1 MEKHSA
7 SSMPAA
13 AGAIREERKFL
24 LRSDRLRAARILG
37 NVERQNTSVV
47 RAAALFHTVGQDRRD
62 ELLGIM
68 SLPACKQVLQPFVVK
83 RVGHAV
89 GEHYEKAP
97 RRELDMRRLRRGR
110 ALLQARGQARA
121 GHAAHRAAAL

>member
-13 AGAIREERKFL
+13 AGAIREKRKFL

-68 SLPACKQVLQPFVVK
+68 PLPACKQVLQPFVV
-83 RVGHAV
+83 
-89 GEHYEKAP
+89 
-97 RRELDMRRLRRGR
+97 
-110 ALLQARGQARA
+110 
-121 GHAAHRAAAL
+121 

>member
-1 MEKHSA
+1 
-7 SSMPAA
+7 MPAA

-68 SLPACKQVLQPFVVK
+68 PLPACKQVLQPFVV
-83 RVGHAV
+83 
-89 GEHYEKAP
+89 
-97 RRELDMRRLRRGR
+97 
-110 ALLQARGQARA
+110 
-121 GHAAHRAAAL
+121 

>member
-37 NVERQNTSVV
+37 NVERQNTRVV
-47 RAAALFHTVGQDRRD
+47 RAAALFHTVGQDRCD

-83 RVGHAV
+83 SLICVASGG
-89 GEHYEKAP
+89 GEPSCKPAGRHEQVTRRTVPP
-97 RRELDMRRLRRGR
+97 RFR
-110 ALLQARGQARA
+110 
-121 GHAAHRAAAL
+121 

>member
-68 SLPACKQVLQPFVVK
+68 SLPARKQVLQPLVV
-83 RVGHAV
+83 
-89 GEHYEKAP
+89 
-97 RRELDMRRLRRGR
+97 
-110 ALLQARGQARA
+110 
-121 GHAAHRAAAL
+121 

>member
-1 MEKHSA
+1 
-7 SSMPAA
+7 MPAA

-68 SLPACKQVLQPFVVK
+68 SLPACKQVLQPLVV
-83 RVGHAV
+83 
-89 GEHYEKAP
+89 
-97 RRELDMRRLRRGR
+97 
-110 ALLQARGQARA
+110 
-121 GHAAHRAAAL
+121 

>member
-37 NVERQNTSVV
+37 NVERQNTRVV
-47 RAAALFHTVGQDRRD
+47 RAAALFHTVGQDRR
-62 ELLGIM
+62 
-68 SLPACKQVLQPFVVK
+68 SFF
-83 RVGHAV
+83 
-89 GEHYEKAP
+89 
-97 RRELDMRRLRRGR
+97 RRGSP
-110 ALLQARGQARA
+110 ALWGCIGA
-121 GHAAHRAAAL
+121 GGIALAWLLSVLI